1 MAGMFRRPQIG
12 IASQGGDTY
21 GMGIIP
27 NTCYRYNDGYDLANV
42 SDEAVACI
50 GAEDVE
56 NERGYYYI
64 MSSTQANSV
73 YKYVYKRTVNKS
85 DGDRYRFGIRC
96 VKDK

>member
-1 MAGMFRRPQIG
+1 
-12 IASQGGDTY
+12 
-21 GMGIIP
+21 MGIIP

-50 GAEDVE
+50 GAEDVV

-85 DGDRYRFGIRC
+85 DGDHYRFGIRC